1 MILQCFEVLG
11 EEIGKVGGKV
21 GRIDYCSS
29 IVSNY
34 LELDFD
40 CLLHNPGE
48 VLFVFNSLSTL
59 LKEILF

>member
-1 MILQCFEVLG
+1 MLG
-11 EEIGKVGGKV
+11 EEIDKVVGKAV
-21 GRIDYCSS
+21 RIDYCSS

-40 CLLHNPGE
+40 CLHYNPRG
-48 VLFVFNSLSTL
+48 VLFVFDILSTF